1 MSVEPISEGAFMNS
15 KTLITVLTG
24 LALCG
29 GSVLAIQPESAKP
42 APKDEKPASQPADAP
57 AKKPE
62 AKRPDAKKPEAKT
75 TNDFPTSMPIPPDAA
90 KQGTVYYMISGKSK
104 QITVTS
110 EVAGAKT
117 DWISNNATGYAV
129 LGADHNPSAIKTMV
143 WSMPVKSLDTR
154 AALPD
159 DEMAIARWLEA
170 DKQPV

>member
-57 AKKPE
+57 AKKP
-62 AKRPDAKKPEAKT
+62 DAKKPEAKT

-110 EVAGAKT
+110 E
-117 DWISNNATGYAV
+117 
-129 LGADHNPSAIKTMV
+129 
-143 WSMPVKSLDTR
+143 
-154 AALPD
+154 
-159 DEMAIARWLEA
+159 
-170 DKQPV
+170 